1 MEAESG
7 SSNSE
12 QQQHSEGSGGSEKI
26 SLSDLKAFIK
36 LAVEDVMQVENA
48 PPANL
53 KETIKAAVAAGIA
66 PLEEKVQALSVHM
79 AGK

>member
-1 MEAESG
+1 MESESG

-12 QQQHSEGSGGSEKI
+12 QQHSGGSGGSEKF
-26 SLSDLKAFIK
+26 SLSDLKSFIK
-36 LAVEDVMQVENA
+36 LAVEDVMQVEKV
-48 PPANL
+48 PPGNL
-53 KETIKAAVAAGIA
+53 EETIKAAVAAGIA

>member
-7 SSNSE
+7 SSNPE
-12 QQQHSEGSGGSEKI
+12 QQQHSEGSGGSENI
-26 SLSDLKAFIK
+26 SLSDLKTFIK
-36 LAVEDVMQVENA
+36 LAVEDAMQVEKA

-53 KETIKAAVAAGIA
+53 KETIEAAVAAGIA